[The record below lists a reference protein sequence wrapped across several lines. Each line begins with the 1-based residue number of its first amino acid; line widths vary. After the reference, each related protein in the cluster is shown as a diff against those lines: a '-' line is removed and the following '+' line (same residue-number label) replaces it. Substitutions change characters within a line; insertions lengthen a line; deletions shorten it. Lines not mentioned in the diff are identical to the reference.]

1 MRQLTHDELH
11 ALMDGDP
18 HLKEKSDEVH
28 SLPQV
33 SSEEKERGKLQ
44 MMEIYAEAIN
54 CTRLDTAKD
63 FVKKAFSLIRRG
75 ETLDTLC
82 EEYASRKL
90 CHSSLG
96 NNYICFCDEGKERW
110 VSFSGKIVIE
120 DETGVTL
127 EATDGSGA
135 VLKHKKGDYR
145 KDVDGNVEIRIGS
158 YAEFIRYPKGCEIKH
173 RPKG

>member
-1 MRQLTHDELH
+1 MR
-11 ALMDGDP
+11 
-18 HLKEKSDEVH
+18 
-28 SLPQV
+28 
-33 SSEEKERGKLQ
+33 R
-44 MMEIYAEAIN
+44 
-54 CTRLDTAKD
+54 
-63 FVKKAFSLIRRG
+63 
-75 ETLDTLC
+75 
-82 EEYASRKL
+82 
-90 CHSSLG
+90 